1 MRRERSVFAL
11 TSAIGCAIVIFL
23 SIGVAG
29 MFSLFIPEYMAEYG
43 YSKMEMSY
51 VAMVATVSGFLF
63 SLIGSKLIN
72 ALGPKKSL
80 LVGSLASAVFLCL
93 IGSVDNLVALGLVSL
108 AQGAVLGLGAHASCA
123 GVIAGWYGDRMA
135 SVIGVV
141 FGFSS
146 FGSTV
151 FSLLAG
157 QLLKVTS
164 YHTILVSFG
173 IGAAVIGVLANLL
186 LIRMPAAQ
194 RPAAESGAAAA
205 PTEEDGV
212 GYHRAI
218 RSPAFVLFFIA
229 MMGAATLY
237 AGFMTFATA
246 FWQSCGM
253 SATQSATNISFL
265 SFFGALISMVS
276 GVILEKFGSK
286 VLMMLTF
293 GGVHVPRQSSS
304 LVRGGRRPV
313 RGFCP
318 AGEQCS
324 LPGAARAIR
333 PQRLQPDQLPG
344 DGWLLPG
351 CNHFQLPSGV
361 DFRDLRK
368 LHELLHVSGGDCADL
383 FRTVFCSDTPL
394 PLPAGTARREKVLTV
409 PPTGIGGQISEP

>member
-157 QLLKVTS
+157 QLLKVMS

-276 GVILEKFGSK
+276 GVILE
-286 VLMMLTF
+286 
-293 GGVHVPRQSSS
+293 
-304 LVRGGRRPV
+304 VRGGRRPV

>member
-157 QLLKVTS
+157 QLLKV
-164 YHTILVSFG
+164 
-173 IGAAVIGVLANLL
+173 

-194 RPAAESGAAAA
+194 RPAGESGAAAA
-205 PTEEDGV
+205 PMVEDGV

-293 GGVHVPRQSSS
+293 GGYIVGMVLVCMFPANPVPWFAVVGVLFVAFVRPVNSVPS
-304 LVRGGRRPV
+304 LVLPELFGRKDYNRINSL
-313 RGFCP
+313 GM
-318 AGEQCS
+318 AGYY
-324 LPGAARAIR
+324 LGATISSFLVAWISEISGSYTNSYMCLAVIALISFVLFFVAIR
-333 PQRLQPDQLPG
+333 LSPY
-344 DGWLLPG
+344 
-351 CNHFQLPSGV
+351 
-361 DFRDLRK
+361 
-368 LHELLHVSGGDCADL
+368 
-383 FRTVFCSDTPL
+383 
-394 PLPAGTARREKVLTV
+394 RREQHAAKK
-409 PPTGIGGQISEP
+409 S